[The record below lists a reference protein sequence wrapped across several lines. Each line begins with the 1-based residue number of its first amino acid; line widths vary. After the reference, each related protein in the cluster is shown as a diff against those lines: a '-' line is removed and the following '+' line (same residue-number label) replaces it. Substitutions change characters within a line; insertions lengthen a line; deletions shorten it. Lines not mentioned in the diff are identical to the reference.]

1 MPLSCILNEKFLRFH
16 LQDKHNASFN
26 MYELAEA
33 NPTAKIEKRKKLC
46 GKKIHFSKKIEFTII
61 EFL

>member
-1 MPLSCILNEKFLRFH
+1 
-16 LQDKHNASFN
+16 

-46 GKKIHFSKKIEFTII
+46 GKKIHFSNSNQIQFKKLHTFGP
-61 EFL
+61 